1 MYYYAY
7 SLRQARFI
15 MVNSSWTKGHV
26 DSILQYSDKLLDT
39 IHLLPP
45 LVLLELLSR
54 RRSECPKEAQ
64 IVYPS
69 CDTRQMAVLP
79 LEGRERVILSIAQF
93 RSVSPPSLSV
103 ASVSYIYAIYTAII
117 QAGEGPPS
125 PAPRVSRPAQEVPR
139 IPRPQ
144 PRRRAARPC
153 RWQPERRRRDAR

>member
-26 DSILQYSDKLLDT
+26 DSILQYSDKLLDA

-45 LVLLELLSR
+45 LVLLEVLSR
-54 RRSECPKEAQ
+54 RRSECLKEAQ

-69 CDTRQMAVLP
+69 CDTRQMAALP

-93 RSVSPPSLSV
+93 RSVPLPFFH
-103 ASVSYIYAIYTAII
+103 
-117 QAGEGPPS
+117 PH
-125 PAPRVSRPAQEVPR
+125 
-139 IPRPQ
+139 
-144 PRRRAARPC
+144 PC
-153 RWQPERRRRDAR
+153 LI